1 MRLGIR
7 SYMKVAMIKVKRI
20 YDSLTAEP
28 GDGRRVL
35 VDRLWPRGLRKDDVF
50 VDEWMKELAPSTA
63 LRKWF
68 SHDPAKW
75 EEFKKR
81 YRQELNE
88 KTELFEH
95 VKTEARY
102 GNITIL
108 YSAKDRE
115 HNNAV
120 ALKEFLS

>member
-1 MRLGIR
+1 
-7 SYMKVAMIKVKRI
+7 MIKVKRI